1 MRNLRRTVQPVQT
14 GPPAT
19 LEPQCVAAGAVPSEV
34 QLSVPSPATTLA
46 KAQDAALLPGLL
58 PVQLLAPSGTTRL
71 GSASLTTV
79 WLGVSVVSEQPH
91 NPASAGF
98 FLG

>member
-19 LEPQCVAAGAVPSEV
+19 LEPQWVAAGAVLSEV

-46 KAQDAALLPGLL
+46 KAQDAGLRPGL
-58 PVQLLAPSGTTRL
+58 
-71 GSASLTTV
+71 
-79 WLGVSVVSEQPH
+79 
-91 NPASAGF
+91 
-98 FLG
+98 

>member
-46 KAQDAALLPGLL
+46 KAQDAALLPGL
-58 PVQLLAPSGTTRL
+58 
-71 GSASLTTV
+71 
-79 WLGVSVVSEQPH
+79 
-91 NPASAGF
+91 
-98 FLG
+98 